1 MSNHTRFLAWTAAYL
16 EGFARAARDLQAG
29 ALTEHLMV
37 GVAVE
42 PFRMGYRAGHAAA
55 SGR

>member
-1 MSNHTRFLAWTAAYL
+1 VKWTRSYLLGFAQAAYDI
-16 EGFARAARDLQAG
+16 ARGELREWL
-29 ALTEHLMV
+29 LV